1 MIVSRPKS
9 HLVIPTL
16 GLRTACLGKPARATV
31 LHSLGGGICFS
42 LRTAHCRGDIN
53 RARPHLVFVANVVVL
68 RNQGVLLKFFIVAER
83 KIGAVVAAAAFF
95 AGECAARNQ

>member
-1 MIVSRPKS
+1 MSSRPS
-9 HLVIPTL
+9 GCGVLAWASLPAQRV
-16 GLRTACLGKPARATV
+16 LR
-31 LHSLGGGICFS
+31 SLGGGICFS
-42 LRTAHCRGDIN
+42 LRTAHRRSDIN

-68 RNQGVLLKFFIVAER
+68 RNQGVLLELFIVAER